1 MNSEYL
7 KNYNTSKLEYVFYCV
22 SLLILLTISR
32 IDTNS
37 YEFIIIIIRSALSL
51 LIIILMKN
59 NISDRNKFIRLIGL
73 GYVISN
79 IVDILGIIF
88 INQNTNIYRI
98 NILSSSLETIIFLLA
113 IKGLAKKK
121 LYNTFEFKK
130 IIKLIF
136 IFVFLILFLMINY
149 YHNNLNFINISN
161 LSIIYFFNLIILLLG
176 YQLMDKYKKS
186 QGINNFNLI
195 DKLLI
200 SKILFF
206 VIGFMVTIINKK
218 LKIINITLDIL
229 SVIQI
234 FLVYKLIIQN
244 ALINPYIKTKSLN
257 DQIIK
262 STKNQEEINYLLKR
276 INYIED
282 KIEERLIYEDEFFK
296 SIISSTPNGWLIFNK
311 NLDLVYCN
319 NSFKKIINCQDDDV
333 LGAIKENIIDYSKF
347 RDNII
352 KSQTKKIKI
361 EDSIRTIDKKIY
373 KCIYMSYKNDNECI
387 CFMFEITKEVNI
399 LDNLI
404 NLKKEYEDLI
414 RNIKTPVF
422 ICDGYNNIVD
432 FSKSYELTFDK
443 YKTYIS
449 EDNKKLNLEGFFNII
464 HPDDK
469 EIVRYVFK
477 INQEAKSN
485 NELYNHGVFRFR
497 IINKNREIIWLESKT
512 TIYYE
517 GDTKYKIVN
526 YVDISEY
533 IESKKNLERNQ
544 DMYKGVLD
552 SIPEGIY
559 LEDIDNEEYIFVND
573 KFKEIFSYKI
583 KDINQKI
590 YKNEAMKVHPEYSHV
605 LYKGIENIK
614 HDKISEFDD
623 IKYIDSNGKIIDA
636 KVGSV
641 PFKINNNIFKLSVI
655 KTMEDIK
662 NIEKLK
668 KKIIERDKHD
678 KMKME
683 FFVNMSHE
691 LKTPLNLIFTST
703 QLIESLYNK
712 NKLSGESIK
721 NHINLTKQNSYRL
734 LKIINDLI
742 EFTRMETGFYHVN
755 LINKDIILVIEDIV
769 MSVVDY
775 AKSKGVQ
782 IIFDTDIEELTM
794 AIDVN
799 ALEIIVLNLLSN
811 AIKFTDKDGYIY
823 VNMIYKEDENKID
836 IRIED
841 TGIGIEEDKLNLIF
855 KRFNNVNKGFVG
867 NINGSGIGL
876 SMIKSLSNLINAKI
890 SVKSEYGKGSIFTI
904 SLNISHKKED
914 DRNSNYKVKKN
925 EPLNVERLVVG
936 MEDIYNV

>member
-1 MNSEYL
+1 MY
-7 KNYNTSKLEYVFYCV
+7 
-22 SLLILLTISR
+22 I
-32 IDTNS
+32 
-37 YEFIIIIIRSALSL
+37 
-51 LIIILMKN
+51 
-59 NISDRNKFIRLIGL
+59 
-73 GYVISN
+73 VITH
-79 IVDILGIIF
+79 L
-88 INQNTNIYRI
+88 
-98 NILSSSLETIIFLLA
+98 
-113 IKGLAKKK
+113 
-121 LYNTFEFKK
+121 
-130 IIKLIF
+130 
-136 IFVFLILFLMINY
+136 
-149 YHNNLNFINISN
+149 
-161 LSIIYFFNLIILLLG
+161 
-176 YQLMDKYKKS
+176 
-186 QGINNFNLI
+186 
-195 DKLLI
+195 
-200 SKILFF
+200 
-206 VIGFMVTIINKK
+206 
-218 LKIINITLDIL
+218 
-229 SVIQI
+229 
-234 FLVYKLIIQN
+234 
-244 ALINPYIKTKSLN
+244 
-257 DQIIK
+257 
-262 STKNQEEINYLLKR
+262 
-276 INYIED
+276 
-282 KIEERLIYEDEFFK
+282 
-296 SIISSTPNGWLIFNK
+296 
-311 NLDLVYCN
+311 
-319 NSFKKIINCQDDDV
+319 KKIINCQDDDV

-890 SVKSEYGKGSIFTI
+890 SVESEYGKGSIFTI

>member
-113 IKGLAKKK
+113 IKGLAKKN
-121 LYNTFEFKK
+121 LYNTFGFKK
-130 IIKLIF
+130 IIKFIF

-149 YHNNLNFINISN
+149 YHNNLNFISISN
-161 LSIIYFFNLIILLLG
+161 LSIIYFFNLIILLFG
-176 YQLMDKYKKS
+176 YHLMDKYKKS

-282 KIEERLIYEDEFFK
+282 KIEERLVYEDEFFK

-668 KKIIERDKHD
+668 NKIIERDKHD

>member
-59 NISDRNKFIRLIGL
+59 NISDRNKFIRFIGV
-73 GYVISN
+73 GYVVSN
-79 IVDILGIIF
+79 IVDILGIILLS
-88 INQNTNIYRI
+88 QNSNIYRI

-113 IKGLAKKK
+113 IKGLTKEN
-121 LYNTFEFKK
+121 LYNTLGFRK
-130 IIKLIF
+130 IIKF
-136 IFVFLILFLMINY
+136 IFAFASLILILMINY
-149 YHNNLNFINISN
+149 YHNKLNFTNISN
-161 LSIIYFFNLIILLLG
+161 LSIIYFLNLIILLFG
-176 YQLMDKYKKS
+176 YALMDEYKKS
-186 QGINNFNLI
+186 QDINNFNLI

-206 VIGFMVTIINKK
+206 VIGFMITIINRK

-229 SVIQI
+229 SLIQI

-282 KIEERLIYEDEFFK
+282 KIEEKLIYEDEFFK

-311 NLDLVYCN
+311 NLDLIYCN
-319 NSFKKIINCQDDDV
+319 DSFKKIINCKDDDV
-333 LGAIKENIIDYSKF
+333 LCAIKENIIDYNKF
-347 RDNII
+347 KNNII

-443 YKTYIS
+443 YKAYIS
-449 EDNKKLNLEGFFNII
+449 EDNKKLNIEGFFNII

-485 NELYNHGVFRFR
+485 DELYNHGVFRFR

-517 GDTKYKIVN
+517 GETKYKIVS

-533 IESKKNLERNQ
+533 IESKENLERNQ

-559 LEDIDNEEYIFVND
+559 LEDIYNEEYIFVNE
-573 KFKEIFSYKI
+573 KFKEIFSYKS

-605 LYKGIENIK
+605 LYNGIENIK

-712 NKLSGESIK
+712 NKLSGDSIK

-755 LINKDIILVIEDIV
+755 LINKDIVLVIEDIV

-775 AKSKGVQ
+775 AKSKGIQ

-823 VNMIYKEDENKID
+823 VNMIYKDDENKID

-890 SVKSEYGKGSIFTI
+890 SVESEYGKGSVFTI

>member
-113 IKGLAKKK
+113 IKGLAKKN
-121 LYNTFEFKK
+121 LYNTFGFKK
-130 IIKLIF
+130 IIKFIF

-149 YHNNLNFINISN
+149 YHNNLNFISISN
-161 LSIIYFFNLIILLLG
+161 LSIIYFLNLIILLFG
-176 YQLMDKYKKS
+176 YHLMDKYKKS

-282 KIEERLIYEDEFFK
+282 KIEERLVYEDEFFK

-890 SVKSEYGKGSIFTI
+890 SVESEYGKGSIFTI